1 MRVIRGRLLGAVLG
15 FFLASL
21 LGAVVGFIIGY
32 YWYDRPRARRDRME
46 QAASSFNSQ
55 SGHANRE
62 LIIHTFTLMG
72 YVARGAGAIN
82 QEHIR
87 KASELMDQ
95 MGLRDEASRH
105 EAIAAFNEGKGD
117 HFDFAAV
124 MEALRRHV
132 SKNEMIGAYILEIQI
147 MIAVSD
153 AVLTDEEYRRLSQI
167 AAALGQS
174 EATLRST
181 ISLRMAQ
188 MQFHSRFS
196 QAYGG
201 AQGGWQQEERRSSYS
216 YGQQR
221 TRQEDS
227 RQHQD
232 YGRSQEDGRQH
243 QDYGRRQEYQGSGS
257 GYSSEQNTL
266 QGAYSIL
273 GVTENATP
281 AEIKKAHK
289 RMMLKY
295 HPDRLA
301 AQGLPPEMVKLY
313 TEKAQDI
320 QAAFDLIKKT
330 RGFS

>member
-46 QAASSFNSQ
+46 QAASSFNSL

-117 HFDFAAV
+117 QFDFTAV
-124 MEALRRHV
+124 METLRRHV

-147 MIAVSD
+147 MIAISD

-196 QAYGG
+196 QARGG
-201 AQGGWQQEERRSSYS
+201 AQGGWQQEEQRSSHS

-221 TRQEDS
+221 TRQDYG
-227 RQHQD
+227 RQSQD
-232 YGRSQEDGRQH
+232 YG
-243 QDYGRRQEYQGSGS
+243 GSGA
-257 GYSSEQNTL
+257 GRSSEQSKL

-273 GVTENATP
+273 GITPDATP

-301 AQGLPPEMVKLY
+301 SQGLPPEMVKLY

>member
-1 MRVIRGRLLGAVLG
+1 MKVIRGRLLGAVLG

-21 LGAVVGFIIGY
+21 LGAVVGFILGY

-55 SGHANRE
+55 SGHASRE

-95 MGLRDEASRH
+95 MGLRDEAARH

-124 MEALRRHV
+124 MGTLRRYV
-132 SKNEMIGAYILEIQI
+132 RENEMIGAYILEIQI
-147 MIAVSD
+147 MIAISD

-167 AAALGQS
+167 AGALGQS
-174 EATLRST
+174 EATLRNT

-188 MQFHSRFS
+188 MQFHNRFR
-196 QAYGG
+196 QAQGG
-201 AQGGWQQEERRSSYS
+201 GQGGWQQEEEPFRQQQSSSSYR
-216 YGQQR
+216 QQR
-221 TRQEDS
+221 TRQDYS
-227 RQHQD
+227 RQEQSYGHQD
-232 YGRSQEDGRQH
+232 RAG
-243 QDYGRRQEYQGSGS
+243 GSGA
-257 GYSSEQNTL
+257 GYGGGQDKL

-273 GVTENATP
+273 GISPTATP
-281 AEIKKAHK
+281 SEIKKAHK

-301 AQGLPPEMVKLY
+301 SQGLPPEMVKLY

-320 QAAFDLIKKT
+320 QAAFDLIKKE